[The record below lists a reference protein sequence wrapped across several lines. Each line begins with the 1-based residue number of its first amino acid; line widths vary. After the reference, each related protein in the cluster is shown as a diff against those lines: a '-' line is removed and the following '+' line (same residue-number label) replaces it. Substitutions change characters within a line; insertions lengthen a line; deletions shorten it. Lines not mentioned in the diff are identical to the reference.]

1 MTNFWKASVVL
12 AMFQCWYA
20 DTFIMQP
27 IASLQRTAGKA
38 NSKNFKGAMR
48 TEWKIYSSIFFQL
61 CIMITIFQVATL
73 LSIVSTT
80 TPSLSHYRKSI
91 KSNYIFTYANWNINL
106 IVGFQN
112 YTWFYYLSHVFFI
125 SAVFVIHLL

>member
-1 MTNFWKASVVL
+1 MSSVVL

-38 NSKNFKGAMR
+38 DSKNFKGAMR
-48 TEWKIYSSIFFQL
+48 TDWKIYSCIFQL
-61 CIMITIFQVATL
+61 CIMVTIFQVAIL

-112 YTWFYYLSHVFFI
+112 HTWSYYLSHVFFI
-125 SAVFVIHLL
+125 SAVYVIHLL